1 VRVESTV
8 SSFVEQDAVLLD
20 VGIVVALAAVVAFW
34 PVFLAAGIV
43 AGAVWAGRAAHTRR
57 ATRRR
62 QLAGIAARADYDH
75 AAIMRAGAWRGT
87 FGRYQPA
94 PGWRADSGFVADSH
108 GHPTRRGTELSAIA
122 SV

>member
-1 VRVESTV
+1 MIYRR
-8 SSFVEQDAVLLD
+8 SFVEQDPVLLG

-75 AAIMRAGAWRGT
+75 AAIMRADAWRGT
-87 FGRYQPA
+87 FGSIPA
-94 PGWRADSGFVADSH
+94 CAGVAC
-108 GHPTRRGTELSAIA
+108 RFWFCR
-122 SV
+122 